1 MSLTEPQVITI
12 AEYNKL
18 RENSESRLE
27 YIDGIVFMTPSPSTK
42 HQRISSRLHAKLF
55 NFLEGK
61 ECEVFSAP
69 FDIELRTVDDDQG
82 NQTEK
87 TKVVIPDLS
96 VICDK
101 TKLGENKYVGSPEL
115 IIEIISPSNQALD
128 LVKKLN
134 LYMQCGVKE
143 YWIVNPLL
151 NTVQIYV
158 LNEQGQYHQ
167 LEVLKETGI
176 AHSEVLQGFSMNLE
190 ELFLMSKLK
199 L

>member
-1 MSLTEPQVITI
+1 MGLTEPQVITI

-27 YIDGIVFMTPSPSTK
+27 FIDGIVYMTPSPSTK

-69 FDIELRTVDDDQG
+69 FDIELGTADDDHG
-82 NQTEK
+82 DQTEK

-115 IIEIISPSNQALD
+115 IIEILSPSNQAHD

-134 LYMQCGVKE
+134 LYMQYEVKE
-143 YWIVNPLL
+143 YWIINPLL
-151 NTVQIYV
+151 DTVQIYG
-158 LNEQGQYHQ
+158 LNEERQYHQ
-167 LEVLKETGI
+167 VEVLKETGVV
-176 AHSEVLQGFSMNLE
+176 HSEVIKGFSMNLE
-190 ELFLMSKLK
+190 ELFK
-199 L
+199 

>member
-18 RENSESRLE
+18 RENSETRLE
-27 YIDGIVFMTPSPSTK
+27 YIDGIVYMTPSPSTM
-42 HQRISSRLHAKLF
+42 HQRISGRLHAKLF

-61 ECEVFSAP
+61 ECEVFPAP
-69 FDIELRTVDDDQG
+69 FDIELRIVDDSQVDQP
-82 NQTEK
+82 EK
-87 TKVVIPDLS
+87 SKVVIPDLS

-101 TKLGENKYVGSPEL
+101 TKLAENKYVGSPDL
-115 IIEIISPSNQALD
+115 IMEIISPSNQAHD

-158 LNEQGQYHQ
+158 LNEEGQYRQ
-167 LEVLKETGI
+167 AEVLRETGT
-176 AHSEVLQGFSMNLE
+176 AHSEVLPGFKIMLE
-190 ELFLMSKLK
+190 ELFRRVK
-199 L
+199 

>member
-1 MSLTEPQVITI
+1 MSLTQPQMISI
-12 AEYNKL
+12 CEFYKL
-18 RENSESRLE
+18 REDSESRLE
-27 YIDGIVFMTPSPSTK
+27 YIDGVVYMTPSPSTK

-61 ECEVFSAP
+61 ECEVFHAP
-69 FDIELRTVDDDQG
+69 FDIELKKAGDQG
-82 NQTEK
+82 DQSEN

-101 TKLGENKYVGSPEL
+101 TSLGENKYVGAPEL
-115 IIEIISPSNQALD
+115 IIEIISPSNQAHD

-134 LYMQCGVKE
+134 LYMQYGVKE

-158 LNEQGQYHQ
+158 LNEEGQYHQ
-167 LEVLKETGI
+167 DDVLKETGI
-176 AHSEVLQGFSMNLE
+176 AHSVVLKGFSVNLE
-190 ELFLMSKLK
+190 EVFL
-199 L
+199 

>member
-1 MSLTEPQVITI
+1 MVSLTEPQVITI
-12 AEYNKL
+12 DEYNKL

-61 ECEVFSAP
+61 ECEVFPAP
-69 FDIELRTVDDDQG
+69 FDVELRTTDDDKVD
-82 NQTEK
+82 QTEK

-115 IIEIISPSNQALD
+115 IIEIISPSNQAHD

-134 LYMQCGVKE
+134 LYMQYRVKE

-158 LNEQGQYHQ
+158 LNEEGQYHQ
-167 LEVLKETGI
+167 VEVLKETGI
-176 AHSEVLQGFSMNLE
+176 AHSEVLKGFSMNIE
-190 ELFLMSKLK
+190 ELYK
-199 L
+199 

>member
-1 MSLTEPQVITI
+1 MVSLTEPQVITM

-18 RENSESRLE
+18 RENSESRFE
-27 YIDGIVFMTPSPSTK
+27 YIDGIVYMTPSPSTK

-61 ECEVFSAP
+61 ECEVFPAP
-69 FDIELRTVDDDQG
+69 FDIELRTADDNQG
-82 NQTEK
+82 DQTEK

-115 IIEIISPSNQALD
+115 IVEIISPSNQAHD
-128 LVKKLN
+128 LVKKLS
-134 LYMQCGVKE
+134 LYMQYGVKE

-151 NTVQIYV
+151 NTVQIYG
-158 LNEQGQYHQ
+158 LNEEGQYHQ
-167 LEVLKETGI
+167 VEVLKETGI
-176 AHSEVLQGFSMNLE
+176 AHSEVLEGFSISLE
-190 ELFLMSKLK
+190 ELLK
-199 L
+199 

>member
-1 MSLTEPQVITI
+1 MSLTQPQMISI
-12 AEYNKL
+12 GEFYKL
-18 RENSESRLE
+18 REDSESRLE
-27 YIDGIVFMTPSPSTK
+27 YIDGVVYLTPSPSTK

-61 ECEVFSAP
+61 ECEVFHAP
-69 FDIELRTVDDDQG
+69 FDIELRKADDQG
-82 NQTEK
+82 DQSEN

-101 TKLGENKYVGSPEL
+101 TALGENKYVGAPEL
-115 IIEIISPSNQALD
+115 IIEIISPSNQAHD

-134 LYMQCGVKE
+134 LYMQYGVKE

-158 LNEQGQYHQ
+158 LNEEGQYHQ
-167 LEVLKETGI
+167 DDVLKETGI
-176 AHSEVLQGFSMNLE
+176 AHSVVLKGFSVNLE
-190 ELFLMSKLK
+190 EVFL
-199 L
+199 

>member
-1 MSLTEPQVITI
+1 MSLIEPQAIPI

-27 YIDGIVFMTPSPSTK
+27 YIDGVVYMTPSPSTK

-61 ECEVFSAP
+61 ECEVFPAP
-69 FDIELRTVDDDQG
+69 FDIELRTADDDQG
-82 NQTEK
+82 DQSEK

-101 TKLGENKYVGSPEL
+101 TKLAENKYVGSPEL
-115 IIEIISPSNQALD
+115 IIEILSPLNQAHD

-134 LYMQCGVKE
+134 LYMQYGVKE

-158 LNEQGQYHQ
+158 LNEEGQYHQ
-167 LEVLKETGI
+167 VEVLKETGI
-176 AHSEVLQGFSMNLE
+176 AHSEVLKGFSINLE
-190 ELFLMSKLK
+190 DLLK
-199 L
+199 

>member
-1 MSLTEPQVITI
+1 MVSLTEPQVVTI
-12 AEYNKL
+12 DEYNKL

-27 YIDGIVFMTPSPSTK
+27 YIDGIVYMTPSPSTK

-61 ECEVFSAP
+61 ECEVFPAP
-69 FDIELRTVDDDQG
+69 FDIELRTADDDKA

-101 TKLGENKYVGSPEL
+101 MKLGENKYVGSPEL
-115 IIEIISPSNQALD
+115 IIEIISPSNQAHD

-134 LYMQCGVKE
+134 LYMQYGVKE

-158 LNEQGQYHQ
+158 LNEEGQYHQ
-167 LEVLKETGI
+167 VEVLKETGI
-176 AHSEVLQGFSMNLE
+176 ACSEVLKGFSVNIE
-190 ELFLMSKLK
+190 ELFK
-199 L
+199 

>member
-1 MSLTEPQVITI
+1 MVSLTEPQVITI

-27 YIDGIVFMTPSPSTK
+27 YIDGIVYMTPSPSTR

-61 ECEVFSAP
+61 ECEVFPAP
-69 FDIELRTVDDDQG
+69 FDIELRTADDDQRD
-82 NQTEK
+82 QTDK

-101 TKLGENKYVGSPEL
+101 TKLGENKYVGSPEI
-115 IIEIISPSNQALD
+115 IIEIISPSNQAHD

-134 LYMQCGVKE
+134 LYMQHGVKE

-151 NTVQIYV
+151 NTVQIYG
-158 LNEQGQYHQ
+158 LNEEGQYHQ
-167 LEVLKETGI
+167 VEVFKETGI
-176 AHSEVLQGFSMNLE
+176 AHSEILKGFSINLE
-190 ELFLMSKLK
+190 EMFK
-199 L
+199 

>member
-18 RENSESRLE
+18 RENSESSLE
-27 YIDGIVFMTPSPSTK
+27 YIDGIVYRTPSPSTK

-55 NFLEGK
+55 NFLAGK
-61 ECEVFSAP
+61 ECEVFPAP
-69 FDIELRTVDDDQG
+69 FDIELRAADDDKGDQA
-82 NQTEK
+82 EK

-115 IIEIISPSNQALD
+115 IIEIISPSNQAHD

-158 LNEQGQYHQ
+158 LYEEGQYHQ
-167 LEVLKETGI
+167 VEVLKEIGI

-190 ELFLMSKLK
+190 ELFI
-199 L
+199 

>member
-1 MSLTEPQVITI
+1 MGLTEPQVITI

-18 RENSESRLE
+18 RENSEGRLE
-27 YIDGIVFMTPSPSTK
+27 YIDGIVYMTPSPSTK
-42 HQRISSRLHAKLF
+42 HQRISGRLQARLF

-61 ECEVFSAP
+61 ECEVFTAP
-69 FDIELRTVDDDQG
+69 FDIELRTTDPDQG
-82 NQTEK
+82 DQIEK

-101 TKLGENKYVGSPEL
+101 TKLGENKYAGSPEL
-115 IIEIISPSNQALD
+115 IVEILSPSNQAHD

-134 LYMQCGVKE
+134 LYMQSGVKE

-151 NTVQIYV
+151 NTVQIYG
-158 LNEQGQYHQ
+158 LNEEGQYQQ
-167 LEVLKETGI
+167 LEVLKETGV

-190 ELFLMSKLK
+190 ELFK
-199 L
+199 